1 MENQETQN
9 VEKKELT
16 IKFSRKLARPFTG
29 KNGVEMVAIS
39 IPNENPEDKRS
50 WEEFVLPAERVHD
63 DYYGSKSLWTKIPE
77 DGSTT
82 LTRSVKPAEEGGSW
96 TKEERQVDNK
106 TLKSMVVYLGNV
118 NEEQD
123 TYEVVIQHGA
133 QLKYISKNKQY
144 IDVELV
150 STN

>member
-39 IPNENPEDKRS
+39 IPNENPDDKRS

-63 DYYGSKSLWTKIPE
+63 DYYGSKSLWAKIPE

-106 TLKSMVVYLGNV
+106 TLKSMVEAYK
-118 NEEQD
+118 
-123 TYEVVIQHGA
+123 
-133 QLKYISKNKQY
+133 LKKKAAP
-144 IDVELV
+144 
-150 STN
+150 TR